1 MEQRNENAMERMK
14 KNINA
19 VISTII
25 LGGNIVPESYKANYE
40 NLLRLLLQ
48 HQKHKGYLFYISP
61 AALYN
66 KRHFKKQQ
74 MEYKKFYTSF
84 TGYLFDEKKLFDNY
98 VGSQIK
104 NLKVFFNWL
113 KHDYGIHI
121 GEFYKKYYVWKEE
134 IPEPEIGY
142 YLWFRPPINSKFQ
155 LKIRKQ

>member
-1 MEQRNENAMERMK
+1 MERMK